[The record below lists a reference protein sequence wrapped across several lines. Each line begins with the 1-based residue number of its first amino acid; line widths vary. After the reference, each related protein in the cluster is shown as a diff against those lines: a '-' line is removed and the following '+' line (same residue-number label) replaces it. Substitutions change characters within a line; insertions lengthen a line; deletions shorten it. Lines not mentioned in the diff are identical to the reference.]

1 MDPWIVGARLA
12 WRYRGLIAAASVVL
26 VIGTWLFLLMVVAA
40 ASGGFSTEE
49 DSPMV
54 GASVTCVGASTKG
67 STLTQEQ
74 ANNAAQIIAVAK
86 RLKISTRGQVI
97 AIATALQESS
107 LRNLD
112 HGDRD
117 SLGLF
122 QQRPSQGWG
131 TPAQIRDIDKSTEAF
146 FGRAKHTNNPGL
158 LDVTGWKSLP
168 VTVAAQIVQG
178 SAFPEAYAKHEARS
192 VAIVEAA
199 SGETGLCE
207 EVSVGGA
214 GAWKAPLPTNG
225 LMKSSSFGMRV
236 HPITG
241 AARMHEGTD
250 FAAPEG
256 MPITSMSKG
265 QVVHAGVMG
274 GYGNLVIID
283 HGAGVTTRY
292 AHMSRI
298 DVKAGQGV
306 KAGQRIG
313 TVGNTGQSSGAHLHL
328 EVRIR
333 EQAVDPLSW
342 LKDKGLDLTG
352 KDSCVGQRA
361 SLRCGHDNG

>member
-1 MDPWIVGARLA
+1 MDPWIAGARLA
-12 WRYRGLIAAASVVL
+12 WRYRGLIVAALVAF
-26 VIGTWLFLLMVVAA
+26 VIGTWIFLLMTVAA
-40 ASGGFSTEE
+40 VSGGFSTEE
-49 DSPMV
+49 EPAVSDE
-54 GASVTCVGASTKG
+54 SVTCVGATVKG
-67 STLTQEQ
+67 TSLTQEQ
-74 ANNAAQIIAVAK
+74 AGNAAKIIAVAR
-86 RLKISTRGQVI
+86 RLKVPAKGQVI

-112 HGDRD
+112 NGDRD

-131 TPAQIRDIDKSTEAF
+131 TPAQIRDVDKSTQAF
-146 FGRAKHTNNPGL
+146 FGRAAHTKNPGL
-158 LDVTGWKSLP
+158 LDVKGWTSLP
-168 VTVAAQIVQG
+168 VTVAAQTVQG
-178 SAFPEAYAKHEARS
+178 SGFPEAYAKHEGQS

-199 SGETGLCE
+199 SGDTGLCN
-207 EVSVGGA
+207 EVSVGGS
-214 GAWKAPLPTNG
+214 GKWKAPLPADG
-225 LMKSSSFGMRV
+225 LVKSSPFGMRV

-256 MPITSMSKG
+256 TPITAMHQGK
-265 QVVHAGVMG
+265 VVHAGVMG

-283 HGAGVTTRY
+283 HGGGITTRY

-298 DVKAGQGV
+298 DVKTGQSV

-313 TVGNTGQSSGAHLHL
+313 AVGNTGQSSGAHLHL

-333 EQAVDPLSW
+333 EEAVDPLPW

-352 KDSCVGQRA
+352 KDS
-361 SLRCGHDNG
+361 